1 MKCYVIYVS
10 NGNLALNEI
19 TEHVSIEAAKAK
31 FHDVC
36 KLMWSDASV
45 ESAFVQIMDN
55 QLDSV
60 MKEAVIKKVMDPE
73 TKTVKKS
80 SK

>member
-1 MKCYVIYVS
+1 MKYYVLYVA

-19 TEHVSIEAAKAK
+19 TEHSTKEAAIAK

-45 ESAFVQIMDN
+45 NSADVVILDT
-55 QLDSV
+55 QLDV
-60 MKEAVIKKVMDPE
+60 VEGYKEGIRKA
-73 TKTVKKS
+73 
-80 SK
+80 